1 MKTIVVTFAL
11 LTGCSVILWGVQ
23 HFHARAHAMT
33 FEQRAGH
40 MFDSVDRT
48 LKGDRLPLS
57 GLEGGALIDS
67 HSVHALIFRT
77 GETEM
82 PAR

>member
-1 MKTIVVTFAL
+1 
-11 LTGCSVILWGVQ
+11 
-23 HFHARAHAMT
+23 MT